1 MKIELNGLILIVLSC
16 AIPAPAQVPSP
27 AAPVRSHVER
37 FSTPEVRAEKIEAD
51 ATAKLKVNSQDD
63 ETLNA
68 RGLARVRL
76 IRYHEA
82 YDDLREASRLKPTNA
97 DYQANLGY
105 VLWKLGRANEAVEAE
120 RAALKLDDKNYT
132 AHYQLGRFL
141 LRVGDPQ
148 QLPEAAAQFR
158 RALELDPRQYD
169 VRFELIAVY
178 RLLNDPARAMA
189 QLLLV
194 QDARPSDARVPYVRG
209 LLATDRDDLKSA
221 INDFREALQRDNT
234 LVGAWQDLGLAY
246 MRLNLWPQAVDAF
259 AELAKQRG
267 DSVEAAYFYALAL
280 YNTQQSETAEKE
292 VRRALRLN
300 PGAADAYTLLGII
313 LASRGNANA
322 EASEAL
328 TQAVA
333 LDPANFDAVFNLGRV
348 RYAQKDYEG
357 AIKSL
362 REAVGMRPKF
372 AEARF
377 FLGTSL
383 ESAGDS
389 AAALNE
395 YQELIKLDPE
405 SVYGQ
410 VGAGAVLLKQGKK
423 EEAISAL
430 RRAIALDPKNFEARW
445 SLGRGLMLSELYR
458 EAVEVLQIAVT
469 LDPQRADAHYQ
480 LGQGLRRLGR
490 NEEAGRQFAIVEKLN
505 TEFRTNASPRNR

>member
-1 MKIELNGLILIVLSC
+1 MKIELYGLILIVLSC
-16 AIPAPAQVPSP
+16 AIPSAAQMASS

-37 FSTPEVRAEKIEAD
+37 FSTPEVRAEKVEAD

-68 RGLARVRL
+68 RALARVRL
-76 IRYHEA
+76 NRYHEA
-82 YDDLREASRLKPTNA
+82 YDDLREASKLKPGNA

-120 RAALKLDDKNYT
+120 RVALKLDDKNYT

-141 LRVGDPQ
+141 LRV
-148 QLPEAAAQFR
+148 
-158 RALELDPRQYD
+158 
-169 VRFELIAVY
+169 
-178 RLLNDPARAMA
+178 
-189 QLLLV
+189 
-194 QDARPSDARVPYVRG
+194 RG
-209 LLATDRDDLKSA
+209 LLATDRDDLKNA
-221 INDFREALQRDNT
+221 INDFREALQRDRT

-246 MRLNLWPQAVDAF
+246 VKLNLWSEAVDAF

-280 YNTQQSETAEKE
+280 YNTQQNEAAEKE

-328 TQAVA
+328 AQAVA
-333 LDPANFDAVFNLGRV
+333 LDSANFDAVFNLGRV
-348 RYAQKDYEG
+348 RYVQKDYQG

-362 REAVGMRPKF
+362 REAVRMRPKF

-389 AAALNE
+389 AAALSE

-405 SVYGQ
+405 SAYGQ
-410 VGAGAVLLKQGKK
+410 VGAGVVLLKQGKK
-423 EEAISAL
+423 DEAISAL
-430 RRAIALDPKNFEARW
+430 RRAIAIDPRNFEAHW
-445 SLGRGLMLSELYR
+445 SLGRALMLSELYI
-458 EAVEVLQIAVT
+458 EAVNVLQVAVK

-490 NEEAGRQFAIVEKLN
+490 NEAAGREFAIVEKLN
-505 TEFRTNASPRNR
+505 SEFRSNTSPQNP

>member
-1 MKIELNGLILIVLSC
+1 MKLCGLILIVLWCVGVSF
-16 AIPAPAQVPSP
+16 AQAPSV
-27 AAPVRSHVER
+27 APVRSHVER
-37 FSTPEVRAEKIEAD
+37 FSTPEVRAEKAEAD
-51 ATAKLKVNSQDD
+51 ATAKLKTNSQDD
-63 ETLNA
+63 EALNA
-68 RGLARVRL
+68 RALARVRL
-76 IRYHEA
+76 NRYQEA
-82 YDDLREASRLKPTNA
+82 YNDLRAATTVRPANA

-105 VLWKLGRANEAVEAE
+105 VLWKLGRANEAVGAE
-120 RAALKLDDKNYT
+120 RAALKLDEKNYT

-141 LRVGDPQ
+141 LRAGEPQ
-148 QLPEAAAQFR
+148 QLPEAAAEFR

-209 LLATDRDDLKSA
+209 LLSTDRDDLKSA
-221 INDFREALQRDNT
+221 INDFREALQRDPT

-246 MRLNLWPQAVDAF
+246 VKMDRWPEAEAAF

-267 DSVEAAYFYALAL
+267 DSVEAAYFHALAL
-280 YNTQQSETAEKE
+280 YNSQQSEAAEKE

-333 LDPANFDAVFNLGRV
+333 LDPANFDAIFNLGRV
-348 RYAQKDYEG
+348 RYAKKDYEG
-357 AIKSL
+357 AITSL
-362 REAVGMRPKF
+362 REAVRLRPKF

-377 FLGTSL
+377 FLGTSM
-383 ESAGDS
+383 ESAGNS
-389 AAALNE
+389 AGALSE
-395 YQELIKLDPE
+395 YEELIKIDPD
-405 SVYGQ
+405 SVFGQ

-423 EEAISAL
+423 EEAISTL
-430 RRAIALDPKNFEARW
+430 RRAIAIDPKNFEARW
-445 SLGRGLMLSELYR
+445 SLGRALMLSELYS
-458 EAVEVLQIAVT
+458 EAVEALQVAVT
-469 LDPQRADAHYQ
+469 LDPRRADAHYQ
-480 LGQGLRRLGR
+480 LGQALRRLGR
-490 NEEAGRQFAIVEKLN
+490 NEEAGREFAIVEKLN
-505 TEFRTNASPRNR
+505 TEFRTNAAPRTP